1 VGLLDQRFAMEWAQ
15 KYIHLFGGDLRRV
28 TIAGESADGASAIH
42 YIAARGG
49 SGGPPPFQ
57 QALIQSGGWNPI
69 TNTSHLERLYKGFL
83 KALGVDS
90 LQAARRMP
98 SMAIRNASFLLTFI
112 LHWGE
117 LGFGMYLPCTQNGN

>member
-1 VGLLDQRFAMEWAQ
+1 MGLLDQRFAMEWVQ
-15 KYIHLFGGDLRRV
+15 KYIHLLKGIQEESQLPGSLLAVHRSFTISRPEVVRV
-28 TIAGESADGASAIH
+28 GPSLPASSYPERWLESN
-42 YIAARGG
+42 
-49 SGGPPPFQ
+49 F
-57 QALIQSGGWNPI
+57 
-69 TNTSHLERLYKGFL
+69 NTSHLERVYKDFL

-112 LHWGE
+112 LRWGE